1 MFFLQVKIQQM
12 TRILTN
18 LVGQDSIRS
27 RPFPLKYSERI
38 KYIYKRPN
46 RNVGVVSDEYQKTP
60 TKTFKKKEKPPFGL
74 TIFKVCGFFLN
85 LCKGKNNFIAIFY
98 VYPLKYRA

>member
-1 MFFLQVKIQQM
+1 M

-74 TIFKVCGFFLN
+74 TIFKVCFLKFIFKNIN
-85 LCKGKNNFIAIFY
+85 LLPMFYNNHIKINQNR
-98 VYPLKYRA
+98 V

>member
-1 MFFLQVKIQQM
+1 MIGFIKFLFPQVKIQQM
-12 TRILTN
+12 TQILTN
-18 LVGQDSIRS
+18 LAGQDSIRS

-74 TIFKVCGFFLN
+74 TIFKVC
-85 LCKGKNNFIAIFY
+85 IFKIQI
-98 VYPLKYRA
+98 LKH

>member
-1 MFFLQVKIQQM
+1 M

-46 RNVGVVSDEYQKTP
+46 RNVGVVSEDEYQKTP

-74 TIFKVCGFFLN
+74 TIFKVCVFEINVWYKIPTF
-85 LCKGKNNFIAIFY
+85 
-98 VYPLKYRA
+98 

>member
-1 MFFLQVKIQQM
+1 M

-18 LVGQDSIRS
+18 LAGQDSIRS

-46 RNVGVVSDEYQKTP
+46 RNVGVVSDEYQKSP

-74 TIFKVCGFFLN
+74 TIFKVCVFEINVWYKISTF
-85 LCKGKNNFIAIFY
+85 
-98 VYPLKYRA
+98 